1 MDAGEDGRDGC
12 IGQDDRKAARMNGDA
27 RHLFDDLLCR
37 WHHWSRGYRPIADV
51 GSSPMFRQAKSGRQY
66 ETQYDLAERS
76 LEDSAMESV
85 DFHIFEL
92 PPTQRTAI
100 QINARNLATG
110 RSEWRSERLPADST
124 ERAIV
129 LAGARAA
136 LMLRLLDAGIL

>member
-1 MDAGEDGRDGC
+1 MN
-12 IGQDDRKAARMNGDA
+12 DDTRQ
-27 RHLFDDLLCR
+27 LFDDILRR

-51 GSSPMFRQAKSGRQY
+51 GSSPMFNQAKSGRQY

-76 LEDSAMESV
+76 LEDSTMESV
-85 DFHIFEL
+85 DFHVYEL

-100 QINARNLATG
+100 QINARNIATG
-110 RSEWRSERLPADST
+110 RAVWKSERLPVDAT

-136 LMLRLLDAGIL
+136 LMARLMDAGIL

>member
-1 MDAGEDGRDGC
+1 MN
-12 IGQDDRKAARMNGDA
+12 DDTRQ
-27 RHLFDDLLCR
+27 LFDDILRR

-51 GSSPMFRQAKSGRQY
+51 GSSPMFNQAKSGRQY

-76 LEDSAMESV
+76 LEDSTMESV
-85 DFHIFEL
+85 DFHVYEL

-100 QINARNLATG
+100 QINARNIATG
-110 RSEWRSERLPADST
+110 RSVWKSERLPADAT

-136 LMLRLLDAGIL
+136 LMGRLMDAGIL

>member
-1 MDAGEDGRDGC
+1 MN
-12 IGQDDRKAARMNGDA
+12 DDTRQ
-27 RHLFDDLLCR
+27 LFDDILRR

-51 GSSPMFRQAKSGRQY
+51 GSSPMFNQAKSGRQY

-76 LEDSAMESV
+76 LEDSTMESV
-85 DFHIFEL
+85 DFHVYEL

-100 QINARNLATG
+100 QINARNIATG
-110 RSEWRSERLPADST
+110 RSVWKSERLPADAT

-136 LMLRLLDAGIL
+136 LMARLMDAGIL

>member
-1 MDAGEDGRDGC
+1 MN
-12 IGQDDRKAARMNGDA
+12 DDTRE
-27 RHLFDDLLCR
+27 LFDDILRR

-51 GSSPMFRQAKSGRQY
+51 GSSPMFNQAKSGRQY

-76 LEDSAMESV
+76 LEDSTMESV
-85 DFHIFEL
+85 DFHVYEL

-100 QINARNLATG
+100 QINARNIATG
-110 RSEWRSERLPADST
+110 RSVWKSERLPADAT

-136 LMLRLLDAGIL
+136 LMGRLMDAGIL

>member
-1 MDAGEDGRDGC
+1 MN
-12 IGQDDRKAARMNGDA
+12 DDTRE
-27 RHLFDDLLCR
+27 LFDDILRR

-51 GSSPMFRQAKSGRQY
+51 GSSPMFNQAKSGRQY

-76 LEDSAMESV
+76 LEDSTMESV
-85 DFHIFEL
+85 DFHVYEL

-100 QINARNLATG
+100 QINARNIATG
-110 RSEWRSERLPADST
+110 RMVWKSERLPADAA

-136 LMLRLLDAGIL
+136 LMARLMDAGIL

>member
-1 MDAGEDGRDGC
+1 MN
-12 IGQDDRKAARMNGDA
+12 DDTRQ
-27 RHLFDDLLCR
+27 LFDDILRR

-51 GSSPMFRQAKSGRQY
+51 GSSPMFNQAKSGRQY

-76 LEDSAMESV
+76 LEDSTMESV
-85 DFHIFEL
+85 DFHVYEL

-100 QINARNLATG
+100 QINARNIATG
-110 RSEWRSERLPADST
+110 RAVWKSERLPVDAT

-136 LMLRLLDAGIL
+136 LMGRLMDAGIL